1 MKVRTGNNQDP
12 TTLWKH
18 LEERAN
24 VCFYDLLQD
33 HGGDIVIREIRKKDV
48 RVALLGNCKGCPAA
62 QITIEQTVQRILSE
76 QMGNKIGKVILVNEI
91 DPGILDFARQIL
103 NRNKID
109 R

>member
-1 MKVRTGNNQDP
+1 M
-12 TTLWKH
+12 
-18 LEERAN
+18 
-24 VCFYDLLQD
+24 
-33 HGGDIVIREIRKKDV
+33 

-62 QITIEQTVQRILSE
+62 QNTIEQTVQRILSE

>member
-1 MKVRTGNNQDP
+1 MEAPGG
-12 TTLWKH
+12 
-18 LEERAN
+18 
-24 VCFYDLLQD
+24 D
-33 HGGDIVIREIRKKDV
+33 HKNTHSPSPPGPRGDIVIREIRKKDV
-48 RVALLGNCKGCPAA
+48 RVALLGNCKGYPAA

>member
-18 LEERAN
+18 LEEIIKTHIRP
-24 VCFYDLLQD
+24 LLQD

-76 QMGNKIGKVILVNEI
+76 QNGKQDRESHS
-91 DPGILDFARQIL
+91 GER
-103 NRNKID
+103 NRSRYIRLCSSD
-109 R
+109 SQPQ

>member
-18 LEERAN
+18 LEEIIKTHIRP
-24 VCFYDLLQD
+24 LLQD

-62 QITIEQTVQRILSE
+62 QITIDQTVQRILSE

-103 NRNKID
+103 NRNKY

>member
-1 MKVRTGNNQDP
+1 MEAPGG
-12 TTLWKH
+12 
-18 LEERAN
+18 
-24 VCFYDLLQD
+24 D
-33 HGGDIVIREIRKKDV
+33 HKNTHSPSPPGPWGDIVIREIRKKDV

>member
-1 MKVRTGNNQDP
+1 MIELSKNGVYLVIFPLCAGIEF
-12 TTLWKH
+12 LS
-18 LEERAN
+18 LEIWN
-24 VCFYDLLQD
+24 SF
-33 HGGDIVIREIRKKDV
+33 
-48 RVALLGNCKGCPAA
+48 
-62 QITIEQTVQRILSE
+62 EQTVQRILSE

>member
-1 MKVRTGNNQDP
+1 VEAPGG
-12 TTLWKH
+12 
-18 LEERAN
+18 
-24 VCFYDLLQD
+24 D
-33 HGGDIVIREIRKKDV
+33 HKNTHSPSPPGPRGGDIVIREIRKKDV

>member
-18 LEERAN
+18 LEEIIKTHIRP
-24 VCFYDLLQD
+24 LPQD
-33 HGGDIVIREIRKKDV
+33 NGGDIVIREIRKEDG
-48 RVALLGNCKGCPAA
+48 RVFPRVNCMGCPAA